1 MPRNRGI
8 AACLLRLLVPF
19 LFALTLAQ
27 AQRLGVIGDWG
38 ADTRGRA
45 QVAALLRKEH
55 AQSPLTALLTTGD
68 NFYPR
73 GRVVEAY
80 LQDLPPVPLYPA
92 FGNHDAPNLEAQ
104 LRRFGLERP
113 HYRVRFGSLEV
124 FVLYTEGDL
133 RAQRAWLEEALQ
145 SSTAPLKALLLHRP
159 LYSSGLHGG
168 SPALRSLLEP
178 LLRRH
183 GVALVLAG
191 HDHHYERLEVQ
202 GLLHVVTGGG
212 GAGLYRTRPPLP
224 WSRALAVAHH
234 ALFLEVGREG
244 LLGYALDPAGRV
256 LDRFLIP
263 IRP

>member
-1 MPRNRGI
+1 MRRF
-8 AACLLRLLVPF
+8 LPF
-19 LFALTLAQ
+19 LLLFSLALG
-27 AQRLGVIGDWG
+27 QRLAVLGDWG
-38 ADTRGRA
+38 ANTWGRA
-45 QVAALLRKEH
+45 QVAALLQREH
-55 AQSPLTALLTTGD
+55 AHSPLTALLTAGD

-73 GRVVEAY
+73 GAVVEAF
-80 LQDLPPVPLYPA
+80 LKELPPVPLYPA
-92 FGNHDAPNLEAQ
+92 FGNHDAPSLRAQ
-104 LRRFGLERP
+104 LKRFGLERP
-113 HYRVRFGSLEV
+113 YYRVRFGGLEA

-133 RAQRAWLEEALQ
+133 KAQRAWLEEALQ

-178 LLRRH
+178 LLRQH

-191 HDHHYERLEVQ
+191 HDHHYERLEV
-202 GLLHVVTGGG
+202 GPTTHLVVGGG
-212 GAGLYRTRPPLP
+212 GAGLYPTRPPLP

-263 IRP
+263 SPP

>member
-1 MPRNRGI
+1 MLGHRGTG
-8 AACLLRLLVPF
+8 ARLLRLFVPF

-55 AQSPLTALLTTGD
+55 AQSPLTALLTAGD

-80 LQDLPPVPLYPA
+80 LQDLPPSPSTPPSATTTPRTRRPAPPLRP
-92 FGNHDAPNLEAQ
+92 GEAPLPGP
-104 LRRFGLERP
+104 LRRPR
-113 HYRVRFGSLEV
+113 V

-133 RAQRAWLEEALQ
+133 RAQRAWLEKALQ

-244 LLGYALDPAGRV
+244 LLGYALDPQGKL

>member
-1 MPRNRGI
+1 MLGHRGTG
-8 AACLLRLLVPF
+8 ARLLRLFVPF

-55 AQSPLTALLTTGD
+55 AQSPLTALLTAGD

-113 HYRVRFGSLEV
+113 HYRVRFGGLEV

-133 RAQRAWLEEALQ
+133 RAQRAWLEKALQ

-159 LYSSGLHGG
+159 LLALGVMLVYS
-168 SPALRSLLEP
+168 
-178 LLRRH
+178 
-183 GVALVLAG
+183 V
-191 HDHHYERLEVQ
+191 D
-202 GLLHVVTGGG
+202 
-212 GAGLYRTRPPLP
+212 
-224 WSRALAVAHH
+224 
-234 ALFLEVGREG
+234 
-244 LLGYALDPAGRV
+244 
-256 LDRFLIP
+256 
-263 IRP
+263 